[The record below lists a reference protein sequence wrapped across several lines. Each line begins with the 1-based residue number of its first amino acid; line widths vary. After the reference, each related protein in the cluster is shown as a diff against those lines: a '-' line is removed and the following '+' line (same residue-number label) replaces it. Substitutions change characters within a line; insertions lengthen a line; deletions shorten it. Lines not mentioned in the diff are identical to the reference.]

1 VRSSDAIDCD
11 ATIKGQRCLFTS
23 PKMLVTLNLH
33 TLVIHATYLSSEMAN
48 RRAYYSNYTIYTTID
63 S

>member
-1 VRSSDAIDCD
+1 
-11 ATIKGQRCLFTS
+11 
-23 PKMLVTLNLH
+23 MLVTLNLH